1 MAVRALTSYVG
12 ADTRN
17 GESGETH
24 MRKMAAFVLAVG
36 TALAFQTLAAEPT
49 PGLKPG
55 DEVPPA
61 FAQHVAGPDEGT
73 LMCPI

>member
-1 MAVRALTSYVG
+1 
-12 ADTRN
+12 
-17 GESGETH
+17 
-24 MRKMAAFVLAVG
+24 MRKMAAFLLA
-36 TALAFQTLAAEPT
+36 TCAALAFQAAAAEPA

-73 LMCPI
+73 LTCPI